1 MAAASPLRL
10 VVDGPPPPAPAPGR
24 DAGALAL
31 LTLAWVAV
39 VLLVDPRGGFP
50 LNDDWAYGSVALRL
64 AEHGRFEPSFWQS
77 MPLVTPALWGAA
89 FARVFGASWFALRL
103 SSLTAGWLALVGT
116 FALLREIGW
125 SRARATVGA
134 AALIFNPWMVA
145 LSFTFMSD
153 VPFLAA
159 VVWSAWA
166 WLRAVGRGDARWL
179 VLAVMLAIAAVL
191 SRQIGLALPIAFA
204 LPAWR
209 RRAFGRWTWLAALA
223 PIAVTVLAIGVHD
236 HLRHAA
242 AVSAVSYDEKSEAL
256 VRGAAGLLRLRGWD
270 HVAGRMVVALAYLGL
285 FALPVTLAGLDGA
298 DARPGRLTG
307 AATCA
312 LGALGGLAVL
322 VAGWSMPLA
331 GNIVIDFGIGP
342 RTVAGAIRGASPW
355 VWRAITVAA
364 GVGAA
369 FLARALVGSWRAGRG
384 GGGLDGQ
391 RWKPMACALLAATLF
406 APSVAADTPMFDR
419 HLLVLLPFLLAATTV
434 DERDADRRPRF
445 VAALACALLAVFSVA
460 GTHDYLAWQR
470 ARWALA
476 KGAYAAG
483 IRPTDLRAGFEI
495 DNLADARAGVR
506 RTALAD
512 RSAAP
517 YVVSIA
523 PLAGHP
529 EISRVDV
536 RAWLPGAVRA
546 VYLLAPLPNPLS
558 TPPLRGARGSAL
570 SLPLAGEGRGE
581 GPSQ

>member
-1 MAAASPLRL
+1 MAADSPLRL
-10 VVDGPPPPAPAPGR
+10 IASSPPAPAPAR
-24 DAGALAL
+24 RCDAGILAA
-31 LTLAWVAV
+31 LTLAWTVIAV
-39 VLLVDPRGGFP
+39 LVDPRGGFP

-116 FALLREIGW
+116 FALLRELGW
-125 SRARATVGA
+125 SRARATAGA
-134 AALIFNPWMVA
+134 AALIVNPWMVA

-179 VLAVMLAIAAVL
+179 VLAAALAIAAVL
-191 SRQIGLALPIAFA
+191 SRQIGLALPLAFA

-209 RRAFGRWTWLAALA
+209 RRAFGRCTWLAVLA
-223 PIAVTVLAIGVHD
+223 PIVLTVLAIGVHD
-236 HLRHAA
+236 HLRHLS
-242 AVSAVSYDEKSEAL
+242 AVSPASYDEKSEAL
-256 VRGAAGLLRLRGWD
+256 VRGAAGLLRLRGWG
-270 HVAGRMVVALAYLGL
+270 HVVGRIVVVLAYLGL
-285 FALPVTLAGLDGA
+285 FALPVTLVSRRDSA
-298 DARPGRLTG
+298 ARPGRLTTP
-307 AATCA
+307 AICA
-312 LGALGGLAVL
+312 LGALGALVVLA
-322 VAGWSMPLA
+322 AGWSMPLA
-331 GNIVIDFGIGP
+331 GNIIIDFGIGP
-342 RTVAGAIRGASPW
+342 RTVAGAVTTASPW
-355 VWRAITVAA
+355 GWRAITITA

-369 FLARALVGSWRAGRG
+369 LLVRALAGAWRDGRA

-406 APSVAADTPMFDR
+406 APSAAADTSMFDR
-419 HLLVLLPFLLAATTV
+419 HMLVLLPFLLAATAGEAV
-434 DERDADRRPRF
+434 DAVRAPRV
-445 VAALACALLAVFSVA
+445 VAGLATLACALLAVFSVA

-470 ARWALA
+470 ARWTLV
-476 KGAYAAG
+476 KGACAAG
-483 IRPTDLRAGFEI
+483 VRPTDLRGGFEI
-495 DNLADARAGVR
+495 DNLPDARAGVH

-523 PLAGHP
+523 PLAGHR
-529 EISRVDV
+529 EIRRVEV

-546 VYLLAPLPNPLS
+546 VYLLAAPLPNPL
-558 TPPLRGARGSAL
+558 PA
-570 SLPLAGEGRGE
+570 
-581 GPSQ
+581 